1 MVPVL
6 AVTFDSC
13 VVISLGHVVAV
24 APIAWAGFTA
34 SLSLLASRGFSAV
47 FTVRL
52 TVIKQSWL
60 KNVACGEKLCCRFCL
75 FKIRTASR
83 SLPWGRWPSSGCLPT
98 AILLPRVRPQAVQ
111 SGTLTAVGR
120 QDSSVHCCGWATN
133 VCAYAAT
140 ETIFILS
147 FCPAVVL
154 FGSWNSP
161 PASLHVLRGLGWSC
175 APWCLAA
182 AQRFVLFLSLGAQQH
197 LLVNWGHCTLKDT
210 FLAFSENVL
219 MFQPCLALVILCQ
232 NFTFARALMSFPL

>member
-1 MVPVL
+1 M
-6 AVTFDSC
+6 C
-13 VVISLGHVVAV
+13 CH
-24 APIAWAGFTA
+24 FTRPCCCSRSYSVGWFY

-133 VCAYAAT
+133 VRLCRDRNHFYSL
-140 ETIFILS
+140 FLS
-147 FCPAVVL
+147 CCC
-154 FGSWNSP
+154 
-161 PASLHVLRGLGWSC
+161 SLWQFELSTRLLSN
-175 APWCLAA
+175 
-182 AQRFVLFLSLGAQQH
+182 AQRFGLSMCPLVPRGCSALCSLSLFLGAQQH
-197 LLVNWGHCTLKDT
+197 LLVNWGHCTLKET
-210 FLAFSENVL
+210 FLAFSENL
-219 MFQPCLALVILCQ
+219 LVI
-232 NFTFARALMSFPL
+232 